1 MIFVKQILISAI
13 IIISLDFIYLF
24 SLRSIFEHQ
33 ILKIQG
39 SSLSLN
45 LFPVLLCYIL
55 LVGGLYYFILR
66 EHKSWKEAGL
76 LGLVI
81 YGVYDTTTMA
91 LLKDWS
97 WKIAVLD
104 TVWGSL
110 LFSLTTFLT
119 YKAETYGFRTFPLCY
134 LK

>member
-119 YKAETYGFRTFPLCY
+119 YKV
-134 LK
+134 